1 MVTAPPTI
9 TYAFPPLAAADAESV
24 ARALG
29 LELQRAWDRAEVQRQ
44 RVLLSVEE
52 GAKANALRRLA
63 EYQKAIEAYQ
73 EQIPEIAREYVRV
86 VVGEYAAGAAV
97 GAAAVGISNTWTM
110 ADRNAL
116 ASLASDSYGDLLRRS
131 QDAGRTAREFAR
143 AVRATAGEFIPA
155 GASGDTLVKAGREWR
170 KALEERHRVSSV
182 VYADGSMRSIQD
194 YTEMAVRT
202 KGRVAYNSGALA
214 RYADAGVGYV
224 EVFDGPNC
232 FMPGQSFSP
241 SGAVLGMVRSRY
253 SGGAYTITART
264 LTGTDSFTVGPN
276 HPVLTRR
283 GWVRAHLL
291 HEGDELA
298 YRTPGE
304 NSLALAELDLE
315 KGAMG
320 EDVFA
325 ALAQL
330 FPRSIRP
337 TARGEFHGDETA
349 CYGEVEVVGPKGFL
363 LEVGDPCCVE
373 HGRERNLMGADASAP
388 ILPSESGA
396 LRGRRVHGD
405 APGRALSGRYSRGP
419 AVASGR
425 SLGDAQGVA
434 TSTGDSSV
442 LDERVDLSDGAPH
455 SLGYQAGS
463 HSAEVEGDGFG
474 LLGREHG
481 WSLATVADVAV
492 EHYEGWVYD
501 GWTEQG
507 HYALNGFTVKNCGWT
522 QHDDDDLAH
531 GSIRSAEEAAHYVI
545 AHPRCRRSFGP
556 RPDVTTERDRAEA
569 QPFNDT
575 PMPEAQPA
583 MAQTSARADNGERR
597 RAAAAARRARR
608 AG

>member
-232 FMPGQSFSP
+232 FMPGQEFLP
-241 SGAVLGMVRSRY
+241 GGAVLGMVRSRY
-253 SGGAYTITART
+253 SGAAYKITART
-264 LTGTDSFTVGPN
+264 PSGADSFTVGPN
-276 HPVLTRR
+276 HPVLTQR

-291 HEGDELA
+291 HEGDKLA
-298 YRTPGE
+298 YGARPE
-304 NSLALAELDLE
+304 RSLPLAKLDLE
-315 KGAMG
+315 KGTVG

-325 ALAQL
+325 ALSES
-330 FPRSIRP
+330 FPSSTRP
-337 TARGEFHGDETA
+337 AASGEFHGDESG
-349 CYGEVEVVGPKGFL
+349 CYGEVEVVGPQGFL
-363 LEVGDPCCVE
+363 LHVGDTRSVK
-373 HGRERNLMGADASAP
+373 HRRELNLVGADASAP
-388 ILPSESGA
+388 GLPDQGGA
-396 LRGRRVHGD
+396 LRGLRIPGEASGGAMGGRR
-405 APGRALSGRYSRGP
+405 PGGP
-419 AVASGR
+419 AIASG
-425 SLGDAQGVA
+425 SIVGDPQGLA
-434 TSTGDSSV
+434 TSAGDPSV
-442 LDERVDLSDGAPH
+442 LDEGIYLGDGAAH
-455 SLGYQAGS
+455 GFCHQAGS
-463 HSAEVEGDGFG
+463 HSPEVEGDGFD

-481 WSLATVADVAV
+481 RSLATVVGVTV
-492 EHYEGWVYD
+492 EHFEGWVYD
-501 GWTEQG
+501 AWTEQG